1 MIFRR
6 ISERRLGATAA
17 LLAAALGA
25 RPALGADFRKALRS
39 HGIVYEGKA
48 PYRVTLDRNLSEGGS
63 RRLTAELD
71 ATRLRVASEPAR
83 DSAAAGRLLAEWKT
97 RLYGQFEGA
106 MSYPG
111 MVTRRFDVPQELRP
125 RAVAAAGAGR
135 SAWIVPATARLTF
148 GAGADDLVRYFA
160 VVTHRWCP
168 EAGRAVEL
176 TLFYPRESFSEKA
189 ALSEEAAFACPRS
202 SVPTVTPPGIEK

>member
-1 MIFRR
+1 M
-6 ISERRLGATAA
+6 RRLGTALTLLTAA
-17 LLAAALGA
+17 HMRAVTLSAEPAPDASFRQALT
-25 RPALGADFRKALRS
+25 P
-39 HGIVYEGKA
+39 HGIAYAGKA
-48 PYRVTLDRNLSEGGS
+48 QYRVKLDRSLSEGGS

-71 ATRLRVASEPAR
+71 GTRLRVASEPAR
-83 DSAAAGRLLAEWKT
+83 DAASARRLLAEWKT

-111 MVTRRFDVPQELRP
+111 MVTRRYDVPEALRP
-125 RAVAAAGAGR
+125 RVVSAAGGGR
-135 SAWIVPATARLTF
+135 SAWIVPATERLTF
-148 GAGADDLVRYFA
+148 GAGADDLVRYIA

-189 ALSEEAAFACPRS
+189 ALSEEAAFTCPHS
-202 SVPTVTPPGIEK
+202 AVPPDPGML